1 MRTSFNISKL
11 SKGSS
16 LFGNFINTASVHF
29 RFNFSWLN
37 LMTYTFYFT
46 GSFFLVT
53 FGVLLWM
60 KWHMKASKGRFALS
74 VVSSLMT
81 CLFFGLTS
89 MSSSLPVAI
98 TSKLSEILG
107 FGPIETTAPNYVVLV
122 ITIFAIYCIYR
133 FGRDAIMNWDVPPT
147 VSEVDLAEKYLE
159 NNIAALSMEQLRLF
173 FRGQADPV
181 ASDAIANW
189 KEKLFE
195 VPKPVETKDLL
206 RDMLVSVFRELQLP
220 NEGWRDEG
228 KLWVGDMLGFTP
240 EQTKSVI
247 AFVFNERPDEKN
259 IRKRISDLNLKEGDL
274 ADFRFFALYLSTNEN
289 TCQPADL
296 NISDCK
302 VEVFSSRQM
311 ILRGLDLK
319 NYAIEIIKIFENTR
333 VGGTSATLKNSFV
346 DLNVQTSKED
356 SSPKPLN
363 AAIDDWL
370 MNTSNGHIAITG
382 EYGQGKSTALMKH
395 CADWARRF
403 LKTGQIGE
411 RVPLLIELRGQ
422 SPSETDPLGFIS
434 SWCTRYRLLPHQV
447 MNLIKSGDA
456 VLIFEGFDELRNAG
470 RAYYRHQ
477 HFNALWRFAY
487 PNTKIIF
494 TGRPNFFLDEEE
506 VNRTLRNQT
515 NRATGGDCYSEVW
528 KLQKLSIEQIKLA
541 CRSYEPHV
549 RAGIISSIGENSDF
563 LDIVCRPSMLPVVA
577 TIWPEIVALQK
588 TGLPLTG
595 AELIEIYVQA
605 VFSRKEAELERDRVQ
620 LNAPSGSRYLLL
632 PKQLRELLTICVAWR
647 MSGLKYKNTIPRS
660 SITDMVREAYDT
672 IIAVGKSIGVSP
684 EVAEGIVEFEKRHA
698 DVSLA
703 ERVEAMTAEICSAG
717 LLVSD
722 AAGGATNLRFPHK
735 QFFEFLIA
743 KAITITSDSNAYS
756 ISKVILKC
764 SNDNRVISHLKNE
777 QNSINYLSECI
788 GPNIRQILTPFQ
800 RINMQLSFIGALM
813 NYQVIEV
820 FAHFALRVLKLKIPK
835 SEFEMGEGLLPI
847 ERYTADMFDLNVHSQ
862 NRVINYIQ
870 FSVLIP
876 LTSLVFFF
884 AFSGIFIPEN
894 NFIGLLGLGIAFTTL
909 GLIIYLQILNGD
921 NNQVIISFLR
931 AHWRHSEQ
939 APINLKDELRL
950 AINSLS
956 KGRVVFPNEKIN
968 PPSDYSQFVY
978 PAKDFGK
985 SS

>member
-1 MRTSFNISKL
+1 
-11 SKGSS
+11 
-16 LFGNFINTASVHF
+16 
-29 RFNFSWLN
+29 
-37 LMTYTFYFT
+37 MTYSLYFT
-46 GSFFLVT
+46 GFFFLVT
-53 FGVLLWM
+53 FGIFLWM
-60 KWHMKASKGRFALS
+60 KWRMRASKGRFALS

-81 CLFFGLTS
+81 CLFVGLAS

-98 TSKLSEILG
+98 TSRLSEKLG

-122 ITIFAIYCIYR
+122 ITIFAIYFIYR

-159 NNIAALSMEQLRLF
+159 NNIAALSMEQLRLLF
-173 FRGQADPV
+173 KGQADPV

-206 RDMLVSVFRELQLP
+206 RDMLISALRELRLP

-228 KLWVGDMLGFTP
+228 KLWVGEILGLTP
-240 EQTKSVI
+240 EQTKPVI
-247 AFVFNERPDEKN
+247 AFVFNDRPDEKN
-259 IRKRISDLNLKEGDL
+259 IRKRISDLNLKEDKL
-274 ADFRFFALYLSTNEN
+274 VHFRFFALYLSTNEN
-289 TCQPADL
+289 ACQPEDL

-319 NYAIEIIKIFENTR
+319 NYAREIIATFENTR

-346 DLNVQTSKED
+346 DLNVQTSKEN
-356 SSPKPLN
+356 STPKPLN
-363 AAIDDWL
+363 TAIDDWL

-577 TIWPEIVALQK
+577 TIWPEIEALQK

-620 LNAPSGSRYLLL
+620 LDAPSGSRYLLL

-660 SITDMVREAYDT
+660 YISDMVREAYDT

-698 DVSLA
+698 DASPTD
-703 ERVEAMTAEICSAG
+703 RVEAMTAEICSAG

-756 ISKVILKC
+756 VSQVIFKC
-764 SNDNRVISHLKNE
+764 SNDSRIFPRLQND

-788 GPNIRQILTPFQ
+788 GPNIRQILSPFQ
-800 RINMQLSFIGALM
+800 RFILQFNFIQALM
-813 NYQVIEV
+813 VYQVRGV
-820 FAHFALRVLKLKIPK
+820 FSHVARRVLKRKSAK
-835 SEFEMGEGLLPI
+835 SEFETGALPVSIEKYAEDMGNVNLLNSYKSYNFIKIHMAISMGLLVGFS
-847 ERYTADMFDLNVHSQ
+847 A
-862 NRVINYIQ
+862 YI
-870 FSVLIP
+870 
-876 LTSLVFFF
+876 
-884 AFSGIFIPEN
+884 GIFFPGN
-894 NFIGLLGLGIAFTTL
+894 DFIRH
-909 GLIIYLQILNGD
+909 LIIGIVSSAAGLSVVYSQIINLD
-921 NNQVIISFLR
+921 HNQVIIDFLR
-931 AHWRHSEQ
+931 AHWRHAGQ
-939 APINLKDELRL
+939 VPISRKHELRL
-950 AINSLS
+950 AINSIL
-956 KGRVVFPNEKIN
+956 KGRVVFPKEQIN
-968 PPSDYSQFVY
+968 LPSDYSQFVY